1 MISLLG
7 KNIKEIRERKGISA
21 YKLSQLSGVN
31 QATISYLESGKRQ
44 NANSETV
51 NKLAN
56 ALNVEIN
63 DLYHLDDNESY
74 IVSDLMELINVL
86 LTSDELTL
94 NGKPLSNIEREYF
107 KEGVIDRI
115 KKIEELRNE

>member
-1 MISLLG
+1 
-7 KNIKEIRERKGISA
+7 
-21 YKLSQLSGVN
+21 
-31 QATISYLESGKRQ
+31 
-44 NANSETV
+44 
-51 NKLAN
+51 
-56 ALNVEIN
+56 
-63 DLYHLDDNESY
+63 
-74 IVSDLMELINVL
+74 MELINVL

>member
-7 KNIKEIRERKGISA
+7 KNIKEIREHKGISA

>member
-44 NANSETV
+44 TANSETV

-63 DLYHLDDNESY
+63 DLYHLNDDESY
-74 IVSDLMELINVL
+74 IVSDLMELVNVL

>member
-107 KEGVIDRI
+107 KEGVIYRI

>member
-7 KNIKEIRERKGISA
+7 KNIKAIRERKGISA

-44 NANSETV
+44 TANSETV

-74 IVSDLMELINVL
+74 IVSDLVELINVL